1 MQHYDTIP
9 VPILAVYAVPMQL
22 PESAS
27 AEDRERS
34 AELDKVKWAQTNAVE
49 KGLPSARVVR
59 MPNAGHVIYQ
69 TNEADVLREM
79 YAFISG
85 LK

>member
-9 VPILAVYAVPMQL
+9 VPMLAIYAVPMQL
-22 PESAS
+22 PELAS
-27 AEDRERS
+27 AENRERS
-34 AELDKVKWAQTNAVE
+34 AELDKVRLAQSNAFE

-69 TNEADVLREM
+69 TNEADVLSEM